1 MPASKYIETMLRYSI
16 QQRPLAAA
24 AVVVAVVVVVADAA
38 VKVVVVDVDG

>member
-1 MPASKYIETMLRYSI
+1 MPASKYIETMLRYST

-24 AVVVAVVVVVADAA
+24 AVVAAVIVDVDAG